1 MRNKNKAGRL
11 IDKLYGGLNMGW
23 PMVFAI
29 ALGAALLT
37 AVFLVVPVFK
47 NTSFARMGVTFEA
60 WIFLAVIIMANCKKP
75 LESALKTF
83 VFFLVSQPLIYL
95 FQVPFSYLGWQL
107 FGYYK
112 YWFILTLFTFPAAF
126 IGWYI
131 TKKNWL
137 SLLILAPVLAFL
149 GYFVYESGTECVSHF
164 PHLLVT
170 MLFCILQIALYV
182 VVFLP
187 DIKQRLIGILI
198 PVIAVIAIASASPQV
213 NLTQVQYLPNE
224 ASFSSDATI
233 FVNDKSIADIYIN
246 SPEEGA
252 VYVYAHKYGRTD
264 FTITDSGREY
274 SYTLEVYD
282 DNGNDQI
289 KISCE

>member
-1 MRNKNKAGRL
+1 
-11 IDKLYGGLNMGW
+11 
-23 PMVFAI
+23 
-29 ALGAALLT
+29 
-37 AVFLVVPVFK
+37 
-47 NTSFARMGVTFEA
+47 
-60 WIFLAVIIMANCKKP
+60 
-75 LESALKTF
+75 
-83 VFFLVSQPLIYL
+83 
-95 FQVPFSYLGWQL
+95 
-107 FGYYK
+107 
-112 YWFILTLFTFPAAF
+112 
-126 IGWYI
+126 
-131 TKKNWL
+131 
-137 SLLILAPVLAFL
+137 
-149 GYFVYESGTECVSHF
+149 
-164 PHLLVT
+164 

-264 FTITDSGREY
+264 FAITDSGREY